1 MQKPERESAR
11 HKCILLW
18 APFSKSNAGIKK
30 ATGWQALFP
39 SSYFHMY
46 LGLQKLPAQLTYKH
60 AP

>member
-1 MQKPERESAR
+1 MQNPSEPARVISAFYF
-11 HKCILLW
+11 W

-30 ATGWQALFP
+30 ATGWQALSP

-46 LGLQKLPAQLTYKH
+46 LGLQKLPAQLSYKH